1 MSSSTI
7 SLQNRKYKKELLN
20 ILDTY
25 DNCDNKQFIINVI
38 EIVGVFSTYMGNVI
52 EYNKTTN
59 KTITK
64 RSTLNLRY
72 YYIKLIENINNSE
85 NFEKYSNDLF
95 YQIERKYDSAQM
107 REIKLKLLLKC

>member
-25 DNCDNKQFIINVI
+25 DNCYNKQFIIDVI
-38 EIVGVFSTYMGNVI
+38 EIVGVFSTYMGNAI

-64 RSTLNLRY
+64 RFTLNLRY

-107 REIKLKLLLKC
+107 REIKLKLLLKN

>member
-7 SLQNRKYKKELLN
+7 SIQNRKYKKELLN

>member
-1 MSSSTI
+1 
-7 SLQNRKYKKELLN
+7 
-20 ILDTY
+20 
-25 DNCDNKQFIINVI
+25 
-38 EIVGVFSTYMGNVI
+38 MGNAI

-64 RSTLNLRY
+64 RFTLNLRY

>member
-7 SLQNRKYKKELLN
+7 SIQNRKYKKELLN

-72 YYIKLIENINNSE
+72 YYIKLIENINSDD
-85 NFEKYSNDLF
+85 NFQTHSNILF
-95 YQIERKYDSAQM
+95 SR
-107 REIKLKLLLKC
+107 LLNIY

>member
-7 SLQNRKYKKELLN
+7 SIQNKRYKKELMN

-25 DNCDNKQFIINVI
+25 DDCDNKQFIIDVI
-38 EIVGVFSTYMGNVI
+38 NMVGVFSSYVGSQIRYDGFTKKM
-52 EYNKTTN
+52 YNK
-59 KTITK
+59 
-64 RSTLNLRY
+64 RFTLNLRY
-72 YYIKLIENINNSE
+72 IYTRLIENINNSE